1 MSNLPLKMIR
11 EFSSEAL
18 VLKVG
23 DFGENHCWVRFVTP
37 KSGLMMAYAFGGK
50 KSKKR
55 FCGCLDALSFVRFR
69 VCSDKYHRYFT
80 LQEGELLNSFS
91 FLKHNSTRLG
101 LAVNCVLFFS
111 ALLEESQGGD
121 GSYELLVRVFQ
132 ILNDAELVGD
142 FFPLLFRAR
151 LMHEQGF
158 FPKIHS
164 CTRCGADLAQEER
177 VFFQPQDGRLFCPHC
192 SGRQGH
198 SFSSFVLPFLQ
209 GLFLQDPVYWARVRL
224 DRKMRQEC
232 VRLVDGFVEGQL
244 GLIWE
249 GGRFVRR

>member
-1 MSNLPLKMIR
+1 MTR

-55 FCGCLDALSFVRFR
+55 FCGCLDALSCVRFR
-69 VCSDKYHRYFT
+69 LCSDKYQRYLT
-80 LQEGELLNSFS
+80 LQEGELLDSFS

-101 LAVNCVLFFS
+101 LAVNCALFFS
-111 ALLEESQGGD
+111 ALSQEGLGGD

-132 ILNDAELVGD
+132 ILNDAEQVGD

-151 LMHEQGF
+151 LIHEQGF
-158 FPKIHS
+158 FPKMHS
-164 CTRCGADLAQEER
+164 CTRCGADLTQEER
-177 VFFQPQDGRLFCPHC
+177 VFFQPQDGRLYCPRC
-192 SGRQGH
+192 SRQGR

-209 GLFLQDPVYWARVRL
+209 GLFLQDPAYWASIRL

-232 VRLVDGFVEGQL
+232 MRLVDGFVEGQL
-244 GLIWE
+244 GLVWE